1 MVSESGQTYEL
12 AIFETI
18 KCNFEFAA
26 ADDDEDDGNLPY
38 QSILVNV
45 GPLHLFCPL
54 ACQHHRPSQN
64 IQVLLK
70 MKKKKTHIYHKNSI
84 PTQFYNK
91 HAQNHQSKS
100 IYSQQVSTINTLR
113 SHTSRRHKAND
124 SDSPL
129 HYIKHAVKSVRPR
142 GQWSQLHFQPEQII
156 RKQLLKHITAG
167 RMHILALQRQGV
179 LPRDDTCWIA
189 VSTHLWTTFMTSTRH
204 SLGG

>member
-1 MVSESGQTYEL
+1 MVSESRQSYEL

-26 ADDDEDDGNLPY
+26 AAADDEDDGNLPY

-54 ACQHHRPSQN
+54 ARQHHRPSQN

-70 MKKKKTHIYHKNSI
+70 MKKTQIIQHIYHKNSI

-91 HAQNHQSKS
+91 HAQNHQSKT

-113 SHTSRRHKAND
+113 SHTSLRHKANG

-156 RKQLLKHITAG
+156 RKQLLKHFTAG
-167 RMHILALQRQGV
+167 RKHILALQR
-179 LPRDDTCWIA
+179 
-189 VSTHLWTTFMTSTRH
+189 
-204 SLGG
+204 